1 MIYTKIRKMSNQ
13 EGEVL
18 MSYKLY
24 ATLGFSIGGF
34 IVGLA
39 GDHML
44 FALVFMGLIGSI
56 FLTIPA
62 RNLKLTILT
71 TVLGGIGF
79 LVGSWVPFFI
89 TMVIFDIG
97 VTGIGLLMGLVAGTM
112 IGIAF
117 RNVKAF
123 ILWGTIGFT
132 IWGLLMTAFAPL
144 MPALVSTI
152 ACGIGGYFLGHADS
166 KTMEN
171 KSNGPI
177 LNK

>member
-24 ATLGFSIGGF
+24 GTLGFAIGGLL
-34 IVGLA
+34 VELA
-39 GDHML
+39 GDYML
-44 FALVFMGLIGSI
+44 FALIFMGLIGSV

-62 RNLKLTILT
+62 RSLKLTILT
-71 TVLGGIGF
+71 AVLGSIGF
-79 LVGSWVPFFI
+79 LFGSWVPFFI

-97 VTGIGLLMGLVAGTM
+97 VTGVGILMGLVAGTM

-117 RNVKAF
+117 RNIKVF
-123 ILWGTIGFT
+123 LLWGTIGFT

-152 ACGIGGYFLGHADS
+152 ACGIGGYFLGHAAS

-171 KSNGPI
+171 KSNVPI
-177 LNK
+177 LK

>member
-1 MIYTKIRKMSNQ
+1 MIYNKIRKMSNQ
-13 EGEVL
+13 EGEIL
-18 MSYKLY
+18 MSYKVY
-24 ATLGFSIGGF
+24 GTLGFAIGGF

-39 GDHML
+39 GDYML
-44 FALVFMGLIGSI
+44 FALIFMGLIGSV

-62 RNLKLTILT
+62 RSLKLTILT
-71 TVLGGIGF
+71 AVLGSIGF

-97 VTGIGLLMGLVAGTM
+97 IIGVGILIGLVAGTM

-117 RNVKAF
+117 RNVKDF
-123 ILWGTIGFT
+123 ISWGIMGFT
-132 IWGLLMTAFAPL
+132 ISGLLMTAFAPL

-152 ACGIGGYFLGHADS
+152 ACGIGGYFLGHAAA

-171 KSNGPI
+171 KSKVPI
-177 LNK
+177 FK

>member
-24 ATLGFSIGGF
+24 GTLGFAIGGF

-39 GDHML
+39 GDYML
-44 FALVFMGLIGSI
+44 FALIFMGLIGSV

-71 TVLGGIGF
+71 AILGSIGF

-97 VTGIGLLMGLVAGTM
+97 VTGVGILMGLVAGTM

-117 RNVKAF
+117 RNVKVF
-123 ILWGTIGFT
+123 LLWGTH
-132 IWGLLMTAFAPL
+132 WLYDL
-144 MPALVSTI
+144 
-152 ACGIGGYFLGHADS
+152 GIIDDCIC
-166 KTMEN
+166 
-171 KSNGPI
+171 PI
-177 LNK
+177 NASPCVNHCLWNRRIFPRSRCF